1 MRLYPVACTVENK
14 YSGTKALILSK
25 FCVVALGLRGGG
37 GMRGGWAE
45 INKAENLVLNG

>member
-1 MRLYPVACTVENK
+1 MRLYPVAYTVENK

-37 GMRGGWAE
+37 MRGGWAE